1 MLLTFIFGVLAVIL
15 VVAAL
20 AHPRAAEAP
29 MLRIGGICI
38 GAALG
43 IIALSIFI
51 QR

>member
-1 MLLTFIFGVLAVIL
+1 MLLTFIFGVLGVI
-15 VVAAL
+15 VIVAAF

-43 IIALSIFI
+43 VIALSILFSS
-51 QR
+51 